1 MPAKGQEPEGHPLRE
16 AGKRLITQGDKL
28 SQQLRGSSLADGEV
42 KTEPLE
48 TGEAVIYTVFF
59 HTYFYFIFVIW
70 KCSWGAGKCRLEN
83 PWSLRRRDL
92 AFARMSVKF
101 RSAVPALNI
110 SYSQT

>member
-1 MPAKGQEPEGHPLRE
+1 M
-16 AGKRLITQGDKL
+16 
-28 SQQLRGSSLADGEV
+28 ADGEV

-92 AFARMSVKF
+92 EFARMSVTF
-101 RSAVPALNI
+101 SSAVPALDI
-110 SYSQT
+110 SYSRT